1 MKIFSRA
8 GLNFSQLTNVHYLPL
23 DKDAYK
29 VSCSANYMR
38 IELDRRYYNSS
49 KYKSIGMLNPKC
61 GPTLSYDYIT
71 LGCIP
76 GACGSIKDETS
87 TKIIYTNAVKLV
99 AKFENRLVSRIY
111 DEEVYFKCSYN
122 RDARLRYM
130 SSFDPT
136 SAISDFTGMRIRK
149 SENLVLISIKGI

>member
-1 MKIFSRA
+1 
-8 GLNFSQLTNVHYLPL
+8 
-23 DKDAYK
+23 
-29 VSCSANYMR
+29 
-38 IELDRRYYNSS
+38 
-49 KYKSIGMLNPKC
+49 MLNPKC
-61 GPTLSYDYIT
+61 GHTLSHDYIT

-76 GACGSIKDETS
+76 GACGSIKEETS

-99 AKFENRLVSRIY
+99 AKFGNRLISWLY
-111 DEEVYFKCSYN
+111 DEVIYFKCSYN
-122 RDARLRYM
+122 KDAAIFHR